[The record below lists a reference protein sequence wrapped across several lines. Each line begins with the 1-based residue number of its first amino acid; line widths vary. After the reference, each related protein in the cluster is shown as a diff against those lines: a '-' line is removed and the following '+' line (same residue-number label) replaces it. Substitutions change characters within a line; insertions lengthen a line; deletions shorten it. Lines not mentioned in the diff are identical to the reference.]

1 MATKAQNREWFQ
13 NKLADI
19 RNNPSRHQHYDLNS
33 LHACCINPDGHLDLA
48 LVEAHK
54 NTVPQR
60 NPGG

>member
-1 MATKAQNREWFQ
+1 MDTREWFQ
-13 NKLADI
+13 KKLKEI
-19 RNNPSRHQHYDLNS
+19 REKPHLHRHHDLNA
-33 LHACCINPDGHLDLA
+33 LHACCMSPEGALDLA